1 MLTAEQAHAVL
12 AHDVDVSADL
22 PIPLSFVLIGAA
34 WVVASTFAVFAL
46 AWKQPRFDPARPGCP
61 LPEWVTRAVDSPL
74 CRWTAAG
81 VSLVFT
87 VWVGVAAVFGPQD
100 GENPLRGVFYV
111 LLWVGLLVVS
121 LAIGPVWRVISP
133 VRTVYRVITVSR
145 RTADGDY
152 ARYPAGWGYWP
163 AVAGLFAFVWLELA
177 SPNLGTL
184 TTIKFW
190 LLGYVVAMVG
200 GAVVFGERWFVRADP
215 FDVYSVAVS
224 RLAPFRRSVDTGR
237 IVVGNPLDHLPSMP
251 VRPGT
256 LAVLAVLL
264 GSTAFDSFSARPAVE
279 NFVYDHAAALPL
291 VSELVG
297 GTLLRTIGLAMFIVV
312 VAVTFWAA
320 ARATGGVDRRQRRR
334 LPGQMA
340 HSLIPIVVGY
350 MLAHYLSYLV
360 EGGQETVIRLADPLD
375 RGWDLLGLGI
385 ADANYWLSLHPAVLS
400 TIQVSCVVAGHVV
413 AVAAAHD
420 KALRLL
426 PVGHRV
432 TGQLAMMLTMVG
444 YTFAGLYLLFAG

>member
-1 MLTAEQAHAVL
+1 MVTAGQAHALL

-34 WVVASTFAVFAL
+34 WVVASTFALVAFS
-46 AWKQPRFDPARPGCP
+46 WKEPRFDPTRPGRP
-61 LPEWVTRAVDSPL
+61 LPEWVTRAVDAPL
-74 CRWTAAG
+74 SRWTAA
-81 VSLVFT
+81 VVALAFA

-133 VRTVYRVITVSR
+133 LRTVYRLITVSR
-145 RTADGDY
+145 RTADRDK
-152 ARYPAGWGYWP
+152 ARYPAGWGCLP
-163 AVAGLFAFVWLELA
+163 AAVGLFAFVWLELA

-184 TTIKFW
+184 ASIKFW
-190 LLGYVVAMVG
+190 LLGYVAAVMG
-200 GAVVFGERWFVRADP
+200 GAVVFGERWFARADP

-237 IVVGNPLDHLPSMP
+237 IVLGNPLDHLPSMP
-251 VRPGT
+251 VWPGT

-279 NFVYDHAAALPL
+279 NFVYDHAEALPL

-297 GTLLRTIGLAMFIVV
+297 GTMLRTVGLSIFIVV
-312 VAVTFWAA
+312 VAVTFWTAA
-320 ARATGGVDRRQRRR
+320 QMTGGVDRLRRRR

-385 ADANYWLSLHPAVLS
+385 ADTNYWLSLHPAVLS
-400 TIQVSCVVAGHVV
+400 TVQVSCVVAGHIV

-426 PVGHRV
+426 PVGHQV
-432 TGQLAMMLTMVG
+432 TGQLAMMLAMVG
-444 YTFAGLYLLFAG
+444 YSFTGLYLLLG

>member
-1 MLTAEQAHAVL
+1 VLTAHAVL
-12 AHDVDVSADL
+12 AHDVGVSADL

-34 WVVASTFAVFAL
+34 WVVASTFAVVAF
-46 AWKQPRFDPARPGCP
+46 AWKQPRFDPARPGRP
-61 LPEWVTRAVDSPL
+61 LPAWVTRAADSPL
-74 CRWTAAG
+74 GRWTAAG
-81 VSLVFT
+81 AALTFT
-87 VWVGVAAVFGPQD
+87 VWVGIAAVIGPQD

-121 LAIGPVWRVISP
+121 LAIGPVWRVVSP
-133 VRTVYRVITVSR
+133 MRTLYRLATVRRGSTIGESV
-145 RTADGDY
+145 
-152 ARYPAGWGYWP
+152 RYPAGWGYWP
-163 AVAGLFAFVWLELA
+163 AAVGLFAFVWLELA

-184 TTIKFW
+184 TTIKYW
-190 LLGYVVAMVG
+190 LLGYAVAMIG
-200 GAVVFGERWFVRADP
+200 GAVVFGGRWFARADP
-215 FDVYSVAVS
+215 FEVYSVVAS
-224 RLAPFRRSVDTGR
+224 RLSPFRRSAGTGR

-279 NFVYDHAAALPL
+279 NFVYDHAAALPV
-291 VSELVG
+291 VSDLVG
-297 GTLLRTIGLAMFIVV
+297 GMLLRTIGLAMFIAV

-320 ARATGGVDRRQRRR
+320 AQATGGVDRRQRRR

-340 HSLIPIVVGY
+340 HALIPIVVGY

-360 EGGQETVIRLADPLD
+360 EGGQDAVILLADPLD
-375 RGWDLLGLGI
+375 RGWDLLGPGI
-385 ADANYWLSLHPAVLS
+385 GDANYWLSRHPAALS
-400 TIQVSCVVAGHVV
+400 TIQVLCVVAGHVV

-432 TGQLAMMLTMVG
+432 TGQLAMMLTIVG
-444 YTFAGLYLLFAG
+444 YSFTGLYLLFAG

>member
-61 LPEWVTRAVDSPL
+61 LPEWVTRAVDSAL

-121 LAIGPVWRVISP
+121 LAIGPVWRVDLAGADRLSRDHCAAAAPP
-133 VRTVYRVITVSR
+133 VVITRATRPS
-145 RTADGDY
+145 GDI
-152 ARYPAGWGYWP
+152 WP

-184 TTIKFW
+184 TTIKLW

-200 GAVVFGERWFVRADP
+200 GAVVFGQRWFVRADP

-224 RLAPFRRSVDTGR
+224 RLASFRRSVDTGR

-264 GSTAFDSFSARPAVE
+264 GSTAFDSFSARPGGRQ
-279 NFVYDHAAALPL
+279 LRLRPC
-291 VSELVG
+291 G
-297 GTLLRTIGLAMFIVV
+297 GTASGLRTG
-312 VAVTFWAA
+312 
-320 ARATGGVDRRQRRR
+320 RR
-334 LPGQMA
+334 
-340 HSLIPIVVGY
+340 H
-350 MLAHYLSYLV
+350 
-360 EGGQETVIRLADPLD
+360 
-375 RGWDLLGLGI
+375 
-385 ADANYWLSLHPAVLS
+385 
-400 TIQVSCVVAGHVV
+400 
-413 AVAAAHD
+413 VAAHHRSGD
-420 KALRLL
+420 VHLL
-426 PVGHRV
+426 LWR
-432 TGQLAMMLTMVG
+432 
-444 YTFAGLYLLFAG
+444 